1 MNTNI
6 AITIL
11 IYYFAVV
18 SLISILVTV
27 IDKYKAIHHKWRIK
41 ESTLLVL
48 SALGGSAAMYIT
60 MLTIRHKTKKLKFM
74 LGIPLIMLAQAL
86 VIFAAFWVTKNA
98 WG

>member
-11 IYYFAVV
+11 IYYFAAV

-86 VIFAAFWVTKNA
+86 VIFAVFWVTKNA

>member
-48 SALGGSAAMYIT
+48 SALGGSAAMYVT